1 MQTGMEKIFLNMI
14 KGWEIHNIL
23 IESSQY
29 FYFYY
34 ARPHVTFFNRFTV
47 QRKNMQKLVT
57 EICKVKNRLSRQITK
72 GAIEKLSR
80 SHTFCEA
87 KHALGQTK
95 FEQQNISL
103 KFRPILVPN
112 CETLF

>member
-1 MQTGMEKIFLNMI
+1 
-14 KGWEIHNIL
+14 
-23 IESSQY
+23 
-29 FYFYY
+29 
-34 ARPHVTFFNRFTV
+34 
-47 QRKNMQKLVT
+47 MQKLVT

-103 KFRPILVPN
+103 RNSVLSWSQTVKR
-112 CETLF
+112 CSR